1 MGETASNEVTQVAA
15 ATSSQDPEVGLAA
28 VAALRGLVEVLEALQ
43 VENARAKGWSWQQIA
58 ARLASPSRPCTTST
72 PADASASGGSR
83 MVQRSEQACRVL
95 DLARAEAELF
105 GHRYLGPE
113 HLVLGV
119 LRHGDSGARRAL
131 RSFGVDLAAA
141 RAELARLADRGVV
154 AGPRPSDAELLGSL
168 GIDLEAVRRDTEQA
182 FGGRAVGWAVREAT
196 RARRRGVGRVPRT
209 PLRDPPMLIG
219 QVLYHAGEQARA
231 FGAGE
236 VGPELLLLGVVTDIQ
251 TPWPR
256 CMNNRWRRQ
265 LHASVGLSKDYRGA
279 AGPLLGS
286 FGVNLDELSA
296 ALLAEFRAGVP

>member
-131 RSFGVDLAAA
+131 RSFGLDLPGPSWLVWPTAAWWLVRGPATPSCWA
-141 RAELARLADRGVV
+141 RSASTW
-154 AGPRPSDAELLGSL
+154 RPSGVTLSRPSVAE
-168 GIDLEAVRRDTEQA
+168 
-182 FGGRAVGWAVREAT
+182 
-196 RARRRGVGRVPRT
+196 P
-209 PLRDPPMLIG
+209 
-219 QVLYHAGEQARA
+219 
-231 FGAGE
+231 
-236 VGPELLLLGVVTDIQ
+236 
-251 TPWPR
+251 
-256 CMNNRWRRQ
+256 
-265 LHASVGLSKDYRGA
+265 
-279 AGPLLGS
+279 
-286 FGVNLDELSA
+286 
-296 ALLAEFRAGVP
+296 